1 MHSYSFTNDSKG
13 SLTFKDPSG
22 IQHTLRRKD
31 KFVIEVTSA
40 APIDTKIALQKA
52 KKVFVNR
59 PEMLVVLRAM
69 FNLPG
74 MASAEYSVLSA
85 VPIVEVPEEVKV
97 DSKLIIG
104 EFSPIMRVHT
114 TQKLDVQLEPKS
126 DEKIYFKS
134 SSSRK
139 LKVDDEGLMTSF
151 GKEGDVVV
159 TITSGD
165 VSTDINIQVIS
176 AELQE
181 EINCIDEGYLAEE

>member
-13 SLTFKDPSG
+13 SLTFKDPLG

-52 KKVFVNR
+52 KKIFVDR
-59 PEMLVVLRAM
+59 SEMLVVLRSA
-69 FNLPG
+69 FNLPS
-74 MASAEYSVLSA
+74 MTSATYSVLSA
-85 VPIVEVPEEVKV
+85 VPKVEVPEVKV

-126 DEKIYFKS
+126 NERIYFKS

-139 LKVDDEGLMTSF
+139 LKVDDEGLLTSF